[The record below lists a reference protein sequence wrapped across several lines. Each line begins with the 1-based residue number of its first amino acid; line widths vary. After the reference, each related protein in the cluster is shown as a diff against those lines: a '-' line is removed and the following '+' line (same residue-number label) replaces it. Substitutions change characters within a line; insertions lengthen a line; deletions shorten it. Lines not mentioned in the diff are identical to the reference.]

1 MAIIFLLL
9 SLVFLYFSGQ
19 VLLRQ
24 LTYLVHHVGGSRRF
38 LIVLWSLVFLPG
50 TIIHEL
56 SHFFVAILV
65 GARTG
70 KVEIFPEFLGTDS
83 DEGGVALGS
92 VQTQKL
98 NIVQGVLVG
107 LAPFFVGLCLL
118 VWLGSLILQN
128 YSLGDYAIMAFQGYL
143 FFTLSNSFFP
153 SRSDLVHVV
162 PAAITVAIIVVIA
175 WLVGVQFS
183 FSPTKQILDTA
194 QTIFLTTMCSTIS
207 NLTISLFLYATRRG
221 FQRS

>member
-9 SLVFLYFSGQ
+9 SLVVLYSSGH

-24 LTYLVHHVGGSRRF
+24 LTHLVHRAGGSRRF
-38 LIVLWSLVFLPG
+38 LIILWSLIFLPG

-70 KVEIFPEFLGTDS
+70 KIEIFPEFLDI
-83 DEGGVALGS
+83 DDQDGGVALGS

-98 NIVQGVLVG
+98 NILQGVLVG
-107 LAPFFVGLCLL
+107 LAPFLVGLGLL
-118 VWLGSLILQN
+118 VWLGSLILESYYLSNFSILLLQ
-128 YSLGDYAIMAFQGYL
+128 SYL
-143 FFTLSNSFFP
+143 FFTISNSFFP
-153 SRSDLVHVV
+153 SRSDLVHVI
-162 PAAITVAIIVVIA
+162 PAAITVTIITALA

-183 FSPTKQILDTA
+183 LNISSSVANVA
-194 QTIFLTTMCSTIS
+194 QTIFITTIASATL
-207 NLTISLFLYATRRG
+207 NFLITLVLYFLRKA
-221 FQRS
+221 FHK

>member
-9 SLVFLYFSGQ
+9 SLIFLYFSGQ
-19 VLLRQ
+19 ILLRQ
-24 LTYLVHHVGGSRRF
+24 LTYLVHRVGGSRRF

-70 KVEIFPEFLGTDS
+70 KVEIFPEFLDIDN

-98 NIVQGVLVG
+98 NIIQGVLVG
-107 LAPFFVGLCLL
+107 LAPFFVGLGLL
-118 VWLGSLILQN
+118 VWFGFLILQS
-128 YSLGDYAIMAFQGYL
+128 YSSASYWLLVSQGYL
-143 FFTLSNSFFP
+143 FFTISNSFFP

-162 PAAITVAIIVVIA
+162 PAAITVGIIGAIA
-175 WLVGVQFS
+175 WLIGVQFS
-183 FSPTKQILDTA
+183 FSPTKQVLDTA
-194 QTIFLTTMCSTIS
+194 QTIFLTTLSSTTLNLVIS
-207 NLTISLFLYATRRG
+207 MVLYLIRRG
-221 FQRS
+221 FQRL